1 MSITLVRKSQIRPLN
16 IIRSDINTTTSGS
29 ALITKVIAGTGLTLS
44 SSTGI
49 NSGTGDVT
57 IALSIASAS
66 VLGGV
71 KIGSG
76 LSIAVDGTISVIS
89 TSTTWGSITGN
100 LPSQLDLQTA
110 LNAKYNNP
118 TGTTSQY
125 IDGTGAYRSF
135 PTFLSSNSISHEVKA
150 GVAINKGQAVYVTSA
165 DGTNMIVGLA
175 SNSSEATSSKTMGLL
190 DATVSTNGFARVVTE
205 GLLAGLNTNGA
216 NAGDPVWLGTGGNLI
231 YGLAN
236 KPYAPAHLVFIGI
249 VTRANSSNGEIFIK
263 VQNGFEFG
271 ELHDYVQNGV
281 QDNFV
286 ISYEASTSLYKPKS
300 IATLLGYTAAN
311 DANVVHKTG
320 AESIAGIKTFSDT
333 TQSTSVSSGAVV
345 VSGGVGITKN
355 LYVGGDINISGNLTI
370 GGTNTIIN
378 AQNLSVSD
386 NMIYLNNGIET
397 TITNVVAN
405 GTTIVYTTQQVHNYS
420 IGMVVTIS
428 GVTPAGFNLNNQAI
442 TAVGTN
448 SFTIAS
454 SVTGSYVSGGTAR
467 AKSSANPDLGFAG
480 GYNDGTYGHA
490 GLFRDATDNVW
501 KFFKGYT
508 PEPDASPFID
518 TSHASFAYA
527 DLRAFNITGNS
538 FVKLG
543 GTSSQFL
550 KADGSIDSSAYV
562 PITGASYIQSTGRST
577 SWGST
582 NGTSTGALNAIM
594 GTSTSATWLISGTSA
609 GVFRGGIQLLDVGGT
624 IRFYEGANFFSFS
637 SNTITATTF
646 SGALSGNATTSTS
659 LATARTLT
667 IGSTGK
673 TFNGSAD
680 VTWTL
685 AEIGVLNTVLTPY
698 VVGTNTAVTTSDTIE
713 TAIEKLQGQINARL
727 SVESDTLATVTGR
740 GATTSA
746 AISITNATA
755 TASAS
760 TGALVVSGGV
770 GVAGSVFI
778 GSNLTTGGLTMGQ
791 GITGQNIYLNIQNP
805 GIGYGNGFNFV
816 RGTDSAGIRVIE
828 TSNDNTLYEMWMA
841 DNPDGGDMMQWR
853 WDDWQN
859 TNGVMVPLQSSGKTS
874 RYVAETHNFYGT
886 LYQSPSAFYT
896 TSNFGGI
903 NGSDRQLLFNV
914 VGKLR
919 NVGSTIDITNL
930 NVSGYNSTSGNLF
943 WIKLDSATTFAWGYG
958 SPSSVPNTAGIALST
973 SEVTLSN
980 GIKVTFSATTGA
992 IGDTFAA
999 RVFKAPTNT
1008 FGVTTVTGTLT
1019 ATTFV
1024 KSGGTSSQ
1032 FLKADGSVDSS
1043 AYITSSAL
1051 TGYAT
1056 QSWVTSQGYL
1066 SVETDTL
1073 ATVTGRGAIT
1083 SSAVTINNTLTVN
1096 NSSHYD
1102 STQFSL
1108 DINGG
1113 LLVKNSGKTAQF
1125 VLINANPA
1133 SGGNAGFVVHTVG
1146 GTTTTSYVDIQGYY
1160 GASIAGSTTLRLNA
1174 LGGAVTINGN
1184 TAYHAGNLT
1193 NLNQLANGPGYI
1205 TSYTETDPTVPSHVK
1220 SITTTNISN
1229 WNTAFG
1235 WGNHASQ
1242 GYLTSV
1248 TNISGYAG
1256 TLNREDNRTISPSEL
1271 TAGQMKFG
1279 FTSWNNN
1286 NSTPY
1291 ADFIHMRSY
1300 TDASGGSDN
1309 LIMFKKTGIGMR
1321 IWQQTWGSS
1330 TAYSGFVDVWTTGN
1344 FTQTDVDNWNTAYS
1358 WGNHTSGGYL
1368 TSAIAATTYVS
1379 LTGSYTN
1386 PSWITNLNY
1395 SKITGGTASQFLKAD
1410 GTVDSNIYALDS
1422 AVVHLTGNE
1431 TVAGVKTFTNTGN
1444 SQTNGVRFINN
1455 GVAASFSLYT
1465 NNSDAGYGVW
1475 TTNGGSGTG
1484 LYSQNSGTGNAIV
1497 AENVAPN
1504 GIALKARNQFGGK
1517 GIELTNEG
1525 AGLGLII
1532 NNLTA
1537 ATGMPFSIQKN
1548 GTNKFTINDAGDAT
1562 ATKFVKSGGTS
1573 AQYLMADGTVS
1584 TGPNL
1589 AGYLPLTG
1597 GTLTGVLNGT
1607 RLSFTQSSAFDTLYA
1622 YNGSVGATAISGG
1635 AANGTGGYFV
1645 NNSTTY
1651 PVLKLLGLSGTTLI
1665 EGRSTSDAIIFSV
1678 TSTGIVTGSSFV
1690 KSGGTAAQILAAN
1703 GTVITAGTGIT
1714 ISGGTISAS
1723 AVGGVSSFNTRTGAI
1738 TLTLSDVTT
1747 ALGYTPYNSSN
1758 PSSYISSYTETDTFA
1773 SVTGRGATTST
1784 PITITGTEGRE
1795 VAVYMPSSYTTNDL
1809 VSGHEY
1815 GWYSDHWRLGMTRSG
1830 AAAGADFVV
1839 QWNGARK
1846 LSLSNAGDIIV
1857 TGTVTEQSSKRYKEN
1872 IIDLEPIS
1880 EKVNKLRPVRYN
1892 KIGFAEQEIGL
1903 IAEEV
1908 GELFPEF
1915 VNYNDA
1921 GQAESLNY
1929 TRLSVLLLQTVKEL
1943 SDKIKKLETK

>member
-76 LSIAVDGTISVIS
+76 LSIAVDGTISVII

-175 SNSSEATSSKTMGLL
+175 SNASEATSSKTMGLL
-190 DATVSTNGFARVVTE
+190 DATVSANGFARVVTE

-249 VTRANSSNGEIFIK
+249 VTRVNANNGEIFIK

-370 GGTNTIIN
+370 GGTSTIIN

-405 GTTIVYTTQQVHNYS
+405 GTTIVYTTQQIHNYS

-538 FVKLG
+538 FVKVG

-550 KADGSIDSSAYV
+550 KADGSVDSSTYATTSQLHNAV
-562 PITGASYIQSTGRST
+562 TIGTANGLSLSTQVLSLGLASGSATGALSSGDWTTFNNKQAALNGTGFVKISGTTISYDNSVYQLASTAITTTNIGSQSVSYATT
-577 SWGST
+577 AGSAT
-582 NGTSTGALNAIM
+582 VLQTARNINGTS
-594 GTSTSATWLISGTSA
+594 
-609 GVFRGGIQLLDVGGT
+609 
-624 IRFYEGANFFSFS
+624 
-637 SNTITATTF
+637 
-646 SGALSGNATTSTS
+646 
-659 LATARTLT
+659 
-667 IGSTGK
+667 
-673 TFNGSAD
+673 FNGSAD
-680 VTWTL
+680 ITTANWGTARTITIGGTGKSINGSANVSWTL
-685 AEIGVLNTVLTPY
+685 AEIQAEYEVPLNTLRTNLGSPTVREAALFHGQFNNKFRFIVPTLQEESTD
-698 VVGTNTAVTTSDTIE
+698 GTTWATST
-713 TAIEKLQGQINARL
+713 R
-727 SVESDTLATVTGR
+727 
-740 GATTSA
+740 
-746 AISITNATA
+746 
-755 TASAS
+755 ASAS
-760 TGALVVSGGV
+760 AL
-770 GVAGSVFI
+770 
-778 GSNLTTGGLTMGQ
+778 
-791 GITGQNIYLNIQNP
+791 
-805 GIGYGNGFNFV
+805 
-816 RGTDSAGIRVIE
+816 
-828 TSNDNTLYEMWMA
+828 
-841 DNPDGGDMMQWR
+841 GDMMIGEGQGTSFNAIPTGTVGTYGAYRLTWNVVGSTGYVFLNALYIYNSTNGNNVTVTIEAFH
-853 WDDWQN
+853 N
-859 TNGVMVPLQSSGKTS
+859 TNGWQVITGPHTTNNWPGHSYVPHSNIPYSNSATQYSQVRVTFTT
-874 RYVAETHNFYGT
+874 THNANTNAFSIYGIEW
-886 LYQSPSAFYT
+886 
-896 TSNFGGI
+896 FGGYPQGKR
-903 NGSDRQLLFNV
+903 NAESYDRLKN
-914 VGKLR
+914 
-919 NVGSTIDITNL
+919 
-930 NVSGYNSTSGNLF
+930 
-943 WIKLDSATTFAWGYG
+943 
-958 SPSSVPNTAGIALST
+958 
-973 SEVTLSN
+973 
-980 GIKVTFSATTGA
+980 VTFPAA
-992 IGDTFAA
+992 I
-999 RVFKAPTNT
+999 
-1008 FGVTTVTGTLT
+1008 TGTNIIR
-1019 ATTFV
+1019 
-1024 KSGGTSSQ
+1024 SGGTSSQ

-1056 QSWVTSQGYL
+1056 ESWVTSQGYL
-1066 SVETDTL
+1066 SAETDTL
-1073 ATVTGRGAIT
+1073 ATVTSRGNST
-1083 SSAVTINNTLTVN
+1083 STAVVVNNTLTVN
-1096 NSSHYD
+1096 NTSHYD

-1113 LLVKNSGKTAQF
+1113 LLVKNSGKVAQF
-1125 VLINANPA
+1125 VLINSDPA

-1146 GTTTTSYVDIQGYY
+1146 GATTTSYVDIQGYY

-1279 FTSWNNN
+1279 FTAWDNN
-1286 NSTPY
+1286 NSSPY

-1379 LTGSYTN
+1379 LTGSYAN

-1395 SKITGGTASQFLKAD
+1395 SKITGGTASQFLKAN
-1410 GTVDSNIYALDS
+1410 GSVDSNVYALDS

-1548 GTNKFTINDAGDAT
+1548 GSDKFTINDAGDAT

-1589 AGYLPLTG
+1589 AGYLALTG

-1635 AANGTGGYFV
+1635 AANGIGGYFV

-1830 AAAGADFVV
+1830 GAAGADFVV